1 MHVYKYIQFIP
12 IVIVD
17 AGERTRGEQ
26 EDEADDGGEG
36 QTDSRARERGL
47 PAQQGKGYRKVK
59 IMMEHTSM
67 YLLQ

>member
-1 MHVYKYIQFIP
+1 MYINIYNLYIF
-12 IVIVD
+12 IVD

>member
-1 MHVYKYIQFIP
+1 MYINIYNLY

-67 YLLQ
+67 YQLQ